1 MNNVGSTTLLH
12 PVFNNLEQ
20 VIISRRVAKMK
31 FDNFMNVF
39 QKRLTTGI
47 NFGIDYETLLFI
59 QLTITKKIADQDG
72 FLILSTKIHLRWL
85 HITDIFCTM
94 EGIL

>member
-72 FLILSTKIHLRWL
+72 FLIWVRKFIYAGFTLLTFFVPWKV
-85 HITDIFCTM
+85 
-94 EGIL
+94 